1 MANVLVRDLDQTV
14 LDRLKK
20 RAVRN
25 RRSLQSEVQIILAHA
40 ADEREPLSDL
50 EVARRSRASIKNRNQ
65 TDSVELLREDRAR

>member
-14 LDRLKK
+14 LERLKK

-25 RRSLQSEVQIILAHA
+25 RRSLQSEVQMILSQA
-40 ADEREPLSDL
+40 AGEREPLSDL
-50 EVARRSRASIKNRNQ
+50 EVARKIRASIKNRNQ

>member
-1 MANVLVRDLDQTV
+1 MANVLVRDLDETV

-25 RRSLQSEVQIILAHA
+25 RRSLQSEVQLILAHA
-40 ADEREPLSDL
+40 ADEHKPLSDL
-50 EVARRSRASIKNRNQ
+50 EVARRIRTSIKNRNQ